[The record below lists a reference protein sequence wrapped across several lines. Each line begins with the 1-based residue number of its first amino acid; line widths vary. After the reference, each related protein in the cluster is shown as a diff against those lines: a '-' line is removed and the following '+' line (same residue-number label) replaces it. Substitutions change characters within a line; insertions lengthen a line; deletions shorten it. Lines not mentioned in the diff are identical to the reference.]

1 MSDNPEV
8 SILLSVLNAGN
19 FLEDSI
25 HSIINQSFKNFELI
39 ITDDNSSDDSLKKLE
54 SFSKSD
60 KRIRLYSNNTSRGL
74 PTNLN
79 KMASVA
85 RGKYFAR
92 MDADDICKQN
102 RLQLQYSYM
111 ENNPS
116 TDACFGEVN
125 LIKHNG
131 ELICKKWMPKS
142 ISSVLEYLPY
152 MNYFVH
158 PTVMIRKSSFE
169 EVGGYNELFL
179 KAQDWDL
186 WTRMVSSN
194 MRLDIIRQVLLDY
207 RINEN
212 GNSASLSSSS
222 FKSKIFRYTSILI
235 QNKNRFKALKLCYKI
250 PFAELPE
257 FFIRLILPMWIFRL
271 MLKKRANKSKD
282 SVINRLLAQDNK

>member
-25 HSIINQSFKNFELI
+25 HSIITQSFKNFELI
-39 ITDDNSSDDSLKKLE
+39 ITDDNSSDDSLKKLG

-79 KMASVA
+79 RMASVA
-85 RGKYFAR
+85 RGKYLAR

-125 LIKHNG
+125 LIKHSG
-131 ELICKKWMPKS
+131 ELICKKWMPKD
-142 ISSVLEYLPY
+142 ISTVQEYLPHI
-152 MNYFVH
+152 NYFVH

-212 GNSASLSSSS
+212 GNSASLSSSKH
-222 FKSKIFRYTSILI
+222 KSSNFCHANILI
-235 QNKNRFKALKLCYKI
+235 QNKNRIKALKLIYGVRLI
-250 PFAELPE
+250 ELPE
-257 FFIRLILPMWIFRL
+257 LLVRLILPMSLFRL
-271 MLKKRANKSKD
+271 ILKIRSKKRNSL
-282 SVINRLLAQDNK
+282 INRLLSQKDN